1 MRELEEIVANLRGG
15 APAGDAPAPTYEREL
30 WIQDRGD
37 RLSLPVAALDWVAA
51 ERDYVRLHAGAR
63 SFLVR
68 QPLGDLE
75 ERLDPRH
82 FVRVHRSALVRIDRI
97 ARVRRAM
104 GRTSVVLTT
113 GAEVPVSRRHLRGL
127 KAATVGRAL

>member
-1 MRELEEIVANLRGG
+1 M
-15 APAGDAPAPTYEREL
+15 
-30 WIQDRGD
+30 
-37 RLSLPVAALDWVAA
+37 AA